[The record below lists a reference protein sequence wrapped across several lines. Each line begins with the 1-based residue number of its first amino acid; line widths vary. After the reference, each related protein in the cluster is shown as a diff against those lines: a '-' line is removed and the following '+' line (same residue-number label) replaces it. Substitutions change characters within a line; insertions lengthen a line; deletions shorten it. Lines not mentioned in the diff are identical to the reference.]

1 MVSKFWKN
9 YNSGDAYDGYITKDN
24 KLRKHASIISNILE
38 RHGKKK
44 LQEIEKNC
52 QSTISAR
59 GINFRVYAANNRA
72 EQKKWPLDIIPRIIP
87 KSQWNKVSKGLKQIT
102 KALNLFI
109 DDVYNQKRIFK
120 DNIIPKEIIFKS
132 PYYVKE
138 CEGFSPK
145 YKAWANISGIDLIR
159 NKGANIRDII
169 LISLLAAPEG
179 LKNIQKKQKGIHIF
193 TCSIDSKLDRNKF
206 IVPGLGDAGDRYM
219 GT

>member
-72 EQKKWPLDIIPRIIP
+72 EQKKWPLDIICLLYTSPSPR
-87 KSQWNKVSKGLKQIT
+87 
-102 KALNLFI
+102 
-109 DDVYNQKRIFK
+109 
-120 DNIIPKEIIFKS
+120 
-132 PYYVKE
+132 
-138 CEGFSPK
+138 
-145 YKAWANISGIDLIR
+145 DLSTSR
-159 NKGANIRDII
+159 MPSSA
-169 LISLLAAPEG
+169 
-179 LKNIQKKQKGIHIF
+179 
-193 TCSIDSKLDRNKF
+193 
-206 IVPGLGDAGDRYM
+206 
-219 GT
+219 